1 MIAFAAWALLA
12 IVSIPALVLAIEL
25 VAAHFGVEPLPG
37 ADFPRTV
44 VIMPAHDEAAG
55 VAVAVAAALRSL
67 PSAARL
73 IVIADNC
80 RDDTAARARAAGAET
95 IERDDPARHGKSYAL
110 DFARDFLALDPP
122 DVVIVVDADCE
133 VDGDGIARLA
143 SAASAIDRPVQST
156 YLLRPRPDLGAVIGL
171 SGFAFLLRNLVRQ
184 RALARFGAPALLTG
198 SGMAFPWHSFVVAP
212 LAIDDLSEDL
222 MMGIGLARADA
233 SPAYLPEVVTWSDPA
248 SRAATVGQRRR
259 WEQGFVRA
267 ALTEVPPLLASG
279 RVPLIWLGL
288 HLLVPPLA
296 LFILISLLLLALLG
310 GLSGAGATALPFA
323 LLAGLLALLA
333 LLLLL
338 SWARFGREQL
348 PGRQLLLIPL
358 YMLWKLPLYAAA
370 ILHPERRWNRTDR
383 S

>member
-1 MIAFAAWALLA
+1 MIDLAAWLLLA
-12 IVSIPALVLAIEL
+12 AAAIPALVLAIEL
-25 VAAHFGVEPLPG
+25 IAAHCGIKTLPG
-37 ADFPRTV
+37 GDVPRVV

-55 VAVAVAAALRSL
+55 IPAAVAGVLRAL
-67 PSAARL
+67 PSGARL

-80 RDDTAARARAAGAET
+80 RDDSAARARAAGVEV
-95 IERDDPARHGKSYAL
+95 IERDDPTRHGKSYAL
-110 DFARDFLALDPP
+110 DFARDFLAQDPP
-122 DVVIVVDADCE
+122 DVVVVVDADCE

-143 SAASAIDRPVQST
+143 SAAAAIDRPVQST

-198 SGMAFPWHSFVVAP
+198 SGMAFPWHSFVAAP

-222 MMGIGLARADA
+222 MMGIGLAHADA

-248 SRAATVGQRRR
+248 SRAGTVGQRRR

-267 ALTEVPPLLASG
+267 ALTEVFPLLASG
-279 RVPLIWLGL
+279 RGPLIWLGL

-323 LLAGLLALLA
+323 MLAGLLALLA

-348 PGRQLLLIPL
+348 PGRHLLLIPL